1 MWYMGID
8 ADSKPNGWDTVPWGG
23 ILPGQDV
30 SNSGIIWKVTDAVR
44 AIHEAHPDYRWNGTA
59 LVEYVPPTPPEPE
72 PVIPTSLTRRQAKLI
87 LLHYGLLDGV
97 EGIVTTL
104 PRAAQIEYADA
115 LYFERSNPLIQ
126 MVAQAASMTDAQV
139 DEMFIAGNL
148 L

>member
-1 MWYMGID
+1 MWYMGL
-8 ADSKPNGWDTVPWGG
+8 DSNNQPNGWDTVPWGNAF
-23 ILPGQDV
+23 QV
-30 SNSGIIWKVTDAVR
+30 SDAVR
-44 AIHEAHPDYRWNGTA
+44 AIHENHPDYRWDGTTLA
-59 LVEYVPPTPPEPE
+59 AYVPPTPPEPE

-87 LLHYGLLDGV
+87 LLQYGLLDGV

-115 LYFERSNPLIQ
+115 LYFERGNPLIQ
-126 MVAQAASMTDAQV
+126 MVAQAASMTDAQL

>member
-1 MWYMGID
+1 MPHAIALAGTQIVGYD
-8 ADSKPNGWDTVPWGG
+8 PSKAQPLPEGWAYVSPEQFAQAQTLAYPNYVAGEV
-23 ILPGQDV
+23 V
-30 SNSGIIWKVTDAVR
+30 NII
-44 AIHEAHPDYRWNGTA
+44 
-59 LVEYVPPTPPEPE
+59 PPEPE

-87 LLHYGLLDGV
+87 LLQYGLLDGV
-97 EGIVTTL
+97 ESIVTTL

-126 MVAQAASMTDAQV
+126 MVAQAASMTDAQL